1 MTNHFGTRGQRR
13 ISGSIVGLGIAVALT
28 LVPGTDAATAVGP
41 AAPAANQYK
50 THITKADNA
59 VARAIRKIH
68 AHQYSRARRDLS
80 SARGHIKKANSGA
93 MSLIG
98 KPPTD
103 PESDDLPG
111 PPAVLA
117 ALRLDNRVVTRV
129 VPLFHRMNRPQML
142 DALRSTVGVTQNLRT
157 TVLNKVTALPAEGD
171 GDDYADGMADTLPM
185 YTREVGVISH
195 ARETFRLSPSGKV
208 GLTAALR
215 RARAAEATMNA
226 AYGGGER
233 PASPR
238 WSAR

>member
-1 MTNHFGTRGQRR
+1 MTNSFGTRRQRR
-13 ISGSIVGLGIAVALT
+13 ISGSIAGLGIAVALT
-28 LVPGTDAATAVGP
+28 LAPGMDTATAAGP
-41 AAPAANQYK
+41 VAPAANGYQA
-50 THITKADNA
+50 HIAQADDA
-59 VARAIRKIH
+59 VARAIRRVH
-68 AHQYSRARRDLS
+68 SHQYSRARTALAT
-80 SARGHIKKANSGA
+80 ARSHIRQANAGA
-93 MSLIG
+93 AALIG

-129 VPLFHRMNRPQML
+129 VPLFNGMTRPLML
-142 DALRSTVGVTQNLRT
+142 DALRSTLGVTQNVRT

-185 YTREVGVISH
+185 YSTEVVVISN
-195 ARETFRLSPSGKV
+195 ALQKFSLSPTGND

-215 RARAAEATMNA
+215 RARDAEAKMNA

-233 PASPR
+233 PASQR
-238 WSAR
+238 

>member
-1 MTNHFGTRGQRR
+1 MTNSFGTRRQHR
-13 ISGSIVGLGIAVALT
+13 ISGSIAGLGIAVALT
-28 LVPGTDAATAVGP
+28 LAPGMDTATAAGT
-41 AAPAANQYK
+41 AAPAASSYK
-50 THITKADNA
+50 TQITQANTA
-59 VARAIRKIH
+59 VDRAIRKIRS
-68 AHQYSRARRDLS
+68 HQYSGARKDLAA
-80 SARGHIKKANSGA
+80 ARGHIKKANTGA
-93 MSLIG
+93 MALIG

-129 VPLFHRMNRPQML
+129 VPLFNGMTRPLVL

-157 TVLNKVTALPAEGD
+157 TVLNRVTALPAEGD

-185 YTREVGVISH
+185 YSSEVAVISH
-195 ARETFRLSPSGKV
+195 ALETFSLSPSGKA

-215 RARAAEATMNA
+215 RARDAEAKMNA

-233 PASPR
+233 PTSQR
-238 WSAR
+238 